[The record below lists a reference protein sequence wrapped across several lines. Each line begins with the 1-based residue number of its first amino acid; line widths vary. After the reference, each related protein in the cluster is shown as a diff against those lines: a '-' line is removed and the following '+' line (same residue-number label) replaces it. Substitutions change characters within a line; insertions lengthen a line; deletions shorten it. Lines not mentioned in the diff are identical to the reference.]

1 MTKFEFNN
9 QLTKLEHRLF
19 FLAMNLTADE
29 EKAKDLL
36 QETYLKALL
45 YSEKFDD
52 TTNLK
57 AWTRTIMKN
66 TFINDYH
73 RSVRQRTLFDDMDNL
88 VLQNQ
93 NRDSYLHAD
102 SDLRR
107 KEILNVIECL
117 DDEIKGPIEMSIQGF
132 KYREIAEILGMKL
145 GTVKSRIFFA
155 RKKLEGMLG
164 DYLESHN

>member
-19 FLAMNLTADE
+19 FFAMDLTEDE
-29 EKAKDLL
+29 DKARDLL
-36 QETYLKALL
+36 QETYLRALI
-45 YSEKFDD
+45 YCEKFDD

-57 AWTRTIMKN
+57 AWTHTIMKN
-66 TFINDYH
+66 TFINEYH
-73 RSVRQRTLFDDMDNL
+73 RRVRQRALFEDMDNV

-93 NRDSYLHAD
+93 NRDPYLQTD
-102 SDLRR
+102 SDLRK
-107 KEILNVIECL
+107 KEILNIIECL

-132 KYREIAEILGMKL
+132 KYREIAEILDMKL
-145 GTVKSRIFFA
+145 GTVKSRIFCA

-164 DYLESHN
+164 DYLENHN